1 MSLAVLL
8 SGQGGQNPAMFD
20 LMADHPAAQDIFAA
34 ATPLLG
40 ADPRDFARTGGPAL
54 HGNRTGQILCC
65 VAGLTAWSVL
75 RERYPG
81 RVVLAGYS
89 IGDLAAWG
97 CAGRFSPASIL
108 HLAAARAE
116 AMDEASG
123 PGYGLA
129 GLRGLSRA
137 RVTALVEEH
146 GCHLAILN
154 AADSVVAGGAVADL
168 ESLCARALASGAARA
183 VLLPVHTPSHTPLLA
198 AASARFHAEVA
209 RAEILTPSRLGPSPP
224 PRLLSGL
231 DGAPVFDVA
240 KGLDKLASKRS
251 RGPSTGRPV
260 STASAR
266 PVRGPSSSSAP
277 AMPWRP
283 WRGTPCRTRPSMPS
297 PISAPCPGSRTGSR
311 RMPARADPPGSLL
324 PRCAIIR
331 VNPKPRRCVD
341 GGRGGLTMSRWIY
354 GAGILGAALAS
365 SGPCAAQNMALTPP
379 APPANASSSEPVR
392 HPEPPARPQLH
403 AFSGELPNQRTGPMR
418 SRVVRDIC
426 IGCGR

>member
-146 GCHLAILN
+146 SCHLAILN

-183 VLLPVHTPSHTPLLA
+183 VVLPVHTPSHTPLLA
-198 AASARFHAEVA
+198 AASARFRAELA
-209 RAEILTPSRLGPSPP
+209 RAEMLPPSRLGPSL
-224 PRLLSGL
+224 RLLSGL
-231 DGAPVFDVA
+231 DGAPVFDAA
-240 KGLDKLASKRS
+240 KGLDKLASAISQTIDWAACLEGIREAGA
-251 RGPSTGRPV
+251 RAVLELGPGHALATM
-260 STASAR
+260 AR
-266 PVRGPSSSSAP
+266 D
-277 AMPWRP
+277 AMPD
-283 WRGTPCRTRPSMPS
+283 
-297 PISAPCPGSRTGSR
+297 A
-311 RMPARADPPGSLL
+311 AVHAVADFRSLS
-324 PRCAIIR
+324 
-331 VNPKPRRCVD
+331 
-341 GGRGGLTMSRWIY
+341 GLTDW
-354 GAGILGAALAS
+354 LA
-365 SGPCAAQNMALTPP
+365 
-379 APPANASSSEPVR
+379 ANA
-392 HPEPPARPQLH
+392 
-403 AFSGELPNQRTGPMR
+403 GTG
-418 SRVVRDIC
+418 
-426 IGCGR
+426 

>member
-20 LMADHPAAQDIFAA
+20 LVDDHPAAQDIFAA

-40 ADPRDFARTGGPAL
+40 ADPRDLARTGGPAL

-65 VAGLTAWSVL
+65 VAGLAAWTVL
-75 RERYPG
+75 REANPS

-183 VLLPVHTPSHTPLLA
+183 VVLPVQTPSHTPLLA
-198 AASARFHAEVA
+198 AASARFRAELA
-209 RAEILTPSRLGPSPP
+209 RAEMLPPSRLGPSPP
-224 PRLLSGL
+224 PRLLGGL
-231 DGAPVFDVA
+231 DGAPVFDAA
-240 KGLDKLASKRS
+240 KGLDKLASAISQTIDWAACLEGIREAGA
-251 RGPSTGRPV
+251 RAVLELGPGHALATM
-260 STASAR
+260 AR
-266 PVRGPSSSSAP
+266 D
-277 AMPWRP
+277 AMPD
-283 WRGTPCRTRPSMPS
+283 
-297 PISAPCPGSRTGSR
+297 A
-311 RMPARADPPGSLL
+311 AVHAVADFRSLS
-324 PRCAIIR
+324 
-331 VNPKPRRCVD
+331 
-341 GGRGGLTMSRWIY
+341 GLMDW
-354 GAGILGAALAS
+354 LA
-365 SGPCAAQNMALTPP
+365 
-379 APPANASSSEPVR
+379 ANA
-392 HPEPPARPQLH
+392 
-403 AFSGELPNQRTGPMR
+403 GTG
-418 SRVVRDIC
+418 
-426 IGCGR
+426 